1 LSPSAAGKRR
11 QATASA
17 GAGPLLA
24 AFPLQ
29 SDGSLGCLARWLL
42 FFAALVLLHAP
53 LLRLPY
59 FWDEAGYYIPA
70 ARDIL
75 LSGDMIP
82 RTTLSNAHP
91 PLVMVWLAACWKLF
105 GYRVIVARLAMLAVS
120 AFALTGL
127 FRLTQRVANVQ
138 VAWATVACTAL
149 YPVYF
154 SQSSMAHVDL
164 AAASLTLWGLGSWV
178 AHPQRGAKALLSAM
192 AWFALAALAKETA
205 ILAAATLFAWE
216 GAALALPRLGAKQVQ
231 SVATLFAP
239 IPARLRILR
248 MIALAASVIPLAC
261 WFAYHY
267 AATGYIFG
275 NPEFVRYNVT
285 ATLQPA
291 RILLAMLIRLWQALG
306 YEHLWLLTLLM
317 LFAMRRPALRDDS
330 AARPRVA
337 ISTQLFFLAVI
348 LAYISAMAVVGG
360 AVLARYMLPVIPLIV
375 LECVST
381 LWRRVRAWGV
391 VVAAVCASFV
401 LGWFWNP
408 PYEFSPEDNLAYRD
422 FIELQQ
428 HAIAQLEQQYPRAR
442 VLTAWPASDELTRPW
457 LGYVN
462 EARPVVRIE
471 NFTVPE
477 MMLAAGERQDF
488 QTALVFS
495 TKYEPQPLFTALRP
509 EWDRLK
515 ERFFDYHR
523 DVDPTAAAAM
533 LQGRVVYAE
542 RREGLFA
549 CVIDVQPV
557 VLAQDAPHTAAAH
570 PTH

>member
-1 LSPSAAGKRR
+1 MSQPATRR
-11 QATASA
+11 RTPTASPGA
-17 GAGPLLA
+17 GAQLA
-24 AFPLQ
+24 GFSLEGD
-29 SDGSLGCLARWLL
+29 SLLGCLARWLL
-42 FFAALVLLHAP
+42 FFAALVLLHAS

-75 LSGDMIP
+75 LTGDLIP

-91 PLVMVWLAACWKLF
+91 PLVMLWLAACWKFF
-105 GYRVIVARLAMLAVS
+105 GYKVIVARVAMLAVS

-127 FRLTQRVANVQ
+127 FRLTQRVANAP
-138 VAWATVACTAL
+138 VAWGTVACTAL

-154 SQSSMAHVDL
+154 AQSSMAHVDL
-164 AAASLTLWGLGSWV
+164 AAGSLTLWGLGSWV
-178 AHPQRGAKALLSAM
+178 VHPQRGVRALFSAT

-205 ILAAATLFAWE
+205 ILAAGALFAWE
-216 GAALALPRLGAKQVQ
+216 AAALLLPRLGATARQW
-231 SVATLFAP
+231 AAALCAP
-239 IPARLRILR
+239 LPARTRILR
-248 MIALAASVIPLAC
+248 MAALAASLIPLAC

-285 ATLQPA
+285 ATMQPA
-291 RILLAMLIRLWQALG
+291 RILLAMLIRLWQSLG

-317 LFAMRRPALRDDS
+317 LYAMKRPALRD
-330 AARPRVA
+330 AGGERPRVA
-337 ISTQLFFLAVI
+337 IPTQLFFLAVI

-360 AVLARYMLPVIPLIV
+360 AVLARYMLPVIPLIM

-381 LWRRVRAWGV
+381 LWRRVHAWGV
-391 VVAAVCASFV
+391 VVAVVCAFFV

-408 PYEFSPEDNLAYRD
+408 PYEFSPEDNLTYRD

-428 HAIAQLEQQYPRAR
+428 HAIAQLEQHYPEAH

-457 LGYVN
+457 LGYVSD
-462 EARPVVRIE
+462 ARPVVRIE

-477 MMLAAGERQDF
+477 MMLAAGARQDF
-488 QTALVFS
+488 QAALVFS

-523 DVDPTAAAAM
+523 DVDPAAAAAM

-557 VLAQDAPHTAAAH
+557 VVAQGAPRTTVVHK
-570 PTH
+570 TH